1 MAKLIKCAG
10 CGAEISKKAK
20 TCPHC
25 GEPAPKETSLLTWL
39 VLILFVLGIFGSMS
53 PDSSSSSSSS
63 SSVDKQEKI
72 AQQQRA
78 KEQKIQREKT
88 KDTKYF
94 AQSKEVIIKDIN
106 LKIQN
111 KKYNDAIKITTKYP
125 SFKGKDDSIDK
136 IHTEVVA
143 LLAKE
148 KKEKQAKHK
157 KEILKKLKTIPSS
170 EYTKNKQLYQT
181 LAGYEPNNKKYKAK
195 VKFYADKIKKK
206 ETEEAIKKALFGEQ
220 PRRSNW
226 DGSYS
231 EVERYL
237 KRVAR
242 DPDSVEISNCTKVYQ
257 SDNGWLVAC
266 EWRGKNGFGGMSRD
280 TNWFTIRQNRVIRM
294 DKASAYSF

>member
-1 MAKLIKCAG
+1 MAKLKKCAG

-20 TCPHC
+20 ACPHC

-39 VLILFVLGIFGSMS
+39 VLILFVLGIFGAFS
-53 PDSSSSSSSS
+53 PDSSSTSSSISNN
-63 SSVDKQEKI
+63 EKI
-72 AQQQRA
+72 AQQKRA
-78 KEQKIQREKT
+78 KKQKIQQEKI
-88 KDTKYF
+88 KDIKYF

-125 SFKGKDDSIDK
+125 LFKGKDDNINK
-136 IHTEVVA
+136 IHIEVIA

-170 EYTKNKQLYQT
+170 EYAKNKQLYLT
-181 LAGYEPNNKKYKAK
+181 LLNYEPNNKKYKAK

-206 ETEEAIKKALFGEQ
+206 EEKEAIRKAIFGEQ

-237 KRVAR
+237 KKVAR
-242 DPDSVEISNCTKVYQ
+242 DPDSVKITNCTKVYK
-257 SDNGWLVAC
+257 SENGWLVAC

-280 TNWFTIRQNRVIRM
+280 TNWFTIRQNRVIKI